1 MARDIDKDLEAIR
14 ILVRAIMMGEP
25 EGDVDIDDA
34 FDLAGNFRDLD
45 RHLSRG
51 GRRPSAWEP
60 RKRKERT

>member
-1 MARDIDKDLEAIR
+1 
-14 ILVRAIMMGEP
+14 MGEP

-60 RKRKERT
+60 RKRKERN